1 MRGRLYFIFSDDN
14 GRPPK
19 GDLAFSAIA
28 LAHYSDKMKISYLG
42 HSSFKISTGA
52 VTIVTDPFDP
62 QKVGLPYPKIQADLV
77 LSSHDHFDHRYLEVI
92 TGEPFVIGAPGEYE
106 VKEVKVWG
114 FPSFHDAENG
124 AKRGK
129 NTIFL
134 FEAEGLSLCHL
145 GDLGHPL
152 DEKTVEKF
160 EDLDVLFMPVGGTF
174 TIGPSEASKVAAQL
188 EPRITIPMHYRIDG
202 MDKSFAELQPVST
215 FLGEMGVEQAE
226 PREELAVSAKSL
238 PLEPE
243 VVVLKAGNRE

>member
-1 MRGRLYFIFSDDN
+1 
-14 GRPPK
+14 
-19 GDLAFSAIA
+19 
-28 LAHYSDKMKISYLG
+28 MKLQLLG
-42 HSSFKISTGA
+42 LSSFKISTVSVA
-52 VTIVTDPFDP
+52 VVTDPFDP

-77 LSSHDHFDHRYLEVI
+77 LSSHDHFDPRYLEAV

-106 VKEVKVWG
+106 VKDVKVWG

-124 AKRGK
+124 SKRGK
-129 NTIFL
+129 NTVYL

-152 DEKTVEKF
+152 DEKTVEEF

-174 TIGPSEASKVAAQL
+174 TIGPSEAAKIVAQL
-188 EPRITIPMHYRIDG
+188 EPKIIIPMHYCVEG
-202 MDKSFAELQPVST
+202 MNDSFKELQPVSA

-226 PREELAVSAKSL
+226 PRDELTVSAKAL

-243 VVVLKAGNRE
+243 VIVLKARE

>member
-1 MRGRLYFIFSDDN
+1 
-14 GRPPK
+14 
-19 GDLAFSAIA
+19 
-28 LAHYSDKMKISYLG
+28 MKISYLG

-52 VTIVTDPFDP
+52 ITILTDPFDP

-77 LSSHDHFDHRYLEVI
+77 LSSHDHFDHRYLEAV

-106 VKEVKVWG
+106 VKDVKVWG

-243 VVVLKAGNRE
+243 VVVLKAGNRD